1 MSRKLLPILGFG
13 LLATLVTAIALV
25 AAAERRDLILD
36 LYVLALGGIA
46 VIRLV
51 GLTRR
56 RLLPGERS
64 QFDEA
69 LHAQGRS
76 PVRIAERDKLAREVQ
91 LGGQTAFDLHY
102 RLRPTLVEIARNRL
116 AGRGV
121 LLEDERRAR
130 GVLGEEA
137 WELLRPD
144 REPPKNRNA
153 PGISA
158 DELGRL
164 VAVLER
170 IG

>member
-13 LLATLVTAIALV
+13 LLATLITAIALV
-25 AAAERRDLILD
+25 AAPERRDLILD

-56 RLLPGERS
+56 RRMPGERS
-64 QFDEA
+64 EFDDA
-69 LHAQGRS
+69 LEETGR
-76 PVRIAERDKLAREVQ
+76 PAVRIAERDKLAREVQ
-91 LGGQTAFDLHY
+91 LGTQTAFDLHY

-116 AGRGV
+116 AGRGIS
-121 LLEDERRAR
+121 LDNERRAKA
-130 GVLGEEA
+130 VLGDEA

-144 REPPKNRNA
+144 REPPRNRNA
-153 PGISA
+153 PGIGQ

-164 VAVLER
+164 VGALER
-170 IG
+170 IE